1 MEVKVQYMV
10 DLDEIPKEVVKLLPY
25 GVDVFENR
33 LSNIVSL
40 VENASYS
47 LSLDEIEALRVE
59 MYKIDQRLADCQ
71 AILKG
76 YLSIK
81 NRPPEPESQDIGLEQ
96 LQGMLQSHE
105 EGVVDDSAS

>member
-1 MEVKVQYMV
+1 
-10 DLDEIPKEVVKLLPY
+10 
-25 GVDVFENR
+25 
-33 LSNIVSL
+33 
-40 VENASYS
+40 
-47 LSLDEIEALRVE
+47 
-59 MYKIDQRLADCQ
+59 MYKIAQRLADCQ